1 MSVLSNIVGTELLGS
16 GTGFQSKFPTMISKA
31 NLINSS
37 SSQEIDSIIDKAISK
52 GVFESGVRSLDN
64 LGKKTIIQA
73 QLNQEQEGEPS
84 FMPNYGNTDEEGE
97 ENPPTGQSQFKGGKG
112 DFDIQKFLDD
122 GEGEGDGEEEG
133 EGEGQGQGQGE
144 GEGEDE
150 GEGQG
155 QGQGEDEG
163 EGDGEGEPQLPEFKE
178 DETEEEREEREQ
190 REKEEEEKRENL
202 NLLPLIIIPD
212 ELKKNKDVKYS
223 LKESE
228 NGVKISIKANNE
240 YYGVQEEFMFEVNRQ
255 PITLQGRTLN
265 FDGQVNLLNK
275 EYEGFAKSYNEEV
288 LTKYKSK

>member
-1 MSVLSNIVGTELLGS
+1 MRVLSNIVGTELLGS
-16 GTGFQSKFPTMISKA
+16 GTGFQSKFPTMVSKA

-37 SSQEIDSIIDKAISK
+37 SSQEINSIIDKAISK

-64 LGKKTIIQA
+64 SGKKTIIQA
-73 QLNQEQEGEPS
+73 QLNQEQKGEPS
-84 FMPNYGNTDEEGE
+84 FMPNYGETDKEGE
-97 ENPPTGQSQFKGGKG
+97 ENPPTGQSQFKGGEG

-122 GEGEGDGEEEG
+122 GEGEGEG
-133 EGEGQGQGQGE
+133 EGESEGEGEGEGKGEGQGQGEDDGE
-144 GEGEDE
+144 GE
-150 GEGQG
+150 
-155 QGQGEDEG
+155 
-163 EGDGEGEPQLPEFKE
+163 GEGEPQLPEFKE

-190 REKEEEEKRENL
+190 KEKEEEEKRENL

-228 NGVKISIKANNE
+228 IGVIISIKANNE
-240 YYGVQEEFMFEVNRQ
+240 YYGVQKEFMFEVNRQ
-255 PITLQGRTLN
+255 PIKLPITVQEGRTLN

-275 EYEGFAKSYNEEV
+275 KYEDFAKSYNEEV